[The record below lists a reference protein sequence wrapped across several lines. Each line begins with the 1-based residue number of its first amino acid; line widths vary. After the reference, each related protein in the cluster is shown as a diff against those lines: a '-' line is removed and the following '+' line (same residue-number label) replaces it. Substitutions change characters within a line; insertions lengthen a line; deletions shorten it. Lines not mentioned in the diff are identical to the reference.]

1 MEANSK
7 LFAVGKYAPNEIDVD
22 YKNIIKYDLL

>member
-7 LFAVGKYAPNEIDVD
+7 LFAVGKYAPKEKDVD
-22 YKNIIKYDLL
+22 YKKIIKYDLL